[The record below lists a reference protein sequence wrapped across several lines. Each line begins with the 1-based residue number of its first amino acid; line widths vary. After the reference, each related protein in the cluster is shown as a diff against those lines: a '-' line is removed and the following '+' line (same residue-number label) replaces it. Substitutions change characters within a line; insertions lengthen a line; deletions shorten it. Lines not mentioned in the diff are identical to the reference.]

1 MQIWSVTN
9 DVGPSVT
16 RRSPWRPRVAPQLT
30 SFSSAVITLVGSL
43 RLIILDFGMHRH
55 CLHLLASHT
64 AAVQMERADNTEA
77 SDHADHTCAVYCVAC
92 FFFFFLVGSC
102 VQIEDSAV
110 VFVLMINLPMIRW
123 CQQAL

>member
-16 RRSPWRPRVAPQLT
+16 RWSPWRPRVASQLT

-64 AAVQMERADNTEA
+64 AAVQIERADNTEA
-77 SDHADHTCAVYCVAC
+77 SDHANHTHAVYCVAC
-92 FFFFFLVGSC
+92 VFFFLVGSC
-102 VQIEDSAV
+102 VQIEDSTV
-110 VFVLMINLPMIRW
+110 VFVLMFNLPMIRL